1 MIKYILTLLFIS
13 ILTLS
18 NAQVSD
24 TVSTGSQNANDV
36 YYSLKNGIV
45 KTEPI
50 NNWDL
55 AFEIA
60 GFSASIRINHV
71 KGIDVFQTHYPSA
84 AWTTMDTTQK
94 NTWKMMYNSQY
105 VWTLGA
111 FNRHTDG
118 NFNLG
123 WGVYDPGSHIIQG
136 DSIYVLKFADGSFK
150 KITFINLNSGTY
162 NFKYANLDGSG
173 EKTMSISKTDYK
185 TKNFVYYTFAGDA
198 IVDREPATADWDL
211 IFTKY
216 TEFIPTPY
224 NVAGVWTNKGAK
236 CAEARN
242 VSTSIVNYIPYYF
255 SDTASKIGYDW
266 KTYNGSTN
274 SYDITDNLVY
284 FVRTSS
290 NEVYKIVFTGYI
302 GGASGS
308 YYFTKQAIIAGI
320 KHQNQPGI
328 SMFPN
333 PVNDVLTLKLSD
345 GNKLVNF
352 TMLDFTG
359 KLILTGNN
367 EIISTQH
374 LIQGVYT
381 IVVETETGFSNF
393 RFLKTS
399 K

>member
-224 NVAGVWTNKGAK
+224 NVAGVWTNKGVK

-359 KLILTGNN
+359 KVILTGNN

>member
-224 NVAGVWTNKGAK
+224 NVAGVWTNKGVK

-333 PVNDVLTLKLSD
+333 PVNDVLTIKLSD

-352 TMLDFTG
+352 TILDFTG
-359 KLILTGNN
+359 KVILTGNN

-381 IVVETETGFSNF
+381 IVVETENGFSNF
-393 RFLKTS
+393 RFLKAS

>member
-352 TMLDFTG
+352 TILDFTG
-359 KLILTGNN
+359 KVILTGNN

>member
-13 ILTLS
+13 TLTLS

-60 GFSASIRINHV
+60 GFSASIRSNHV

-94 NTWKMMYNSQY
+94 NTWKMLYNSQY

-198 IVDREPATADWDL
+198 IIDREPATANWDL

-224 NVAGVWTNKGAK
+224 NVAGVWTNKGVK

-242 VSTSIVNYIPYYF
+242 VSTSIVNYLPFYF

-333 PVNDVLTLKLSD
+333 PVNDVLNIKLSD
-345 GNKLVNF
+345 GYKLVNF
-352 TMLDFTG
+352 TILDFTG
-359 KLILTGNN
+359 KVILTGNN

-374 LIQGVYT
+374 LNQGVYN